1 MSQNKQLYLNLLY
14 TDEIESELDTY
25 YIGNGTDNINDINKK
40 LIFKKLV
47 NLMLKNDIDRFKTIL
62 YENKELINEF
72 FYNSVYL
79 LHFACLK
86 KKHEYVSWL
95 LFMKADPNKKD
106 NMGRK
111 AQHYAVMS
119 RDTFIIDILILY
131 GADFN
136 VLDVDGDTPLHYAIS
151 NNNQKIV
158 KNLLQHKVNPL
169 IKNNKKL
176 TPLDYA
182 KMKKKILPLINRY
195 ADDYPEKIKEDV

>member
-79 LHFACLK
+79 LQNTVAINAFA
-86 KKHEYVSWL
+86 
-95 LFMKADPNKKD
+95 N
-106 NMGRK
+106 
-111 AQHYAVMS
+111 
-119 RDTFIIDILILY
+119 
-131 GADFN
+131 
-136 VLDVDGDTPLHYAIS
+136 AITTS
-151 NNNQKIV
+151 I
-158 KNLLQHKVNPL
+158 
-169 IKNNKKL
+169 KL
-176 TPLDYA
+176 T
-182 KMKKKILPLINRY
+182 
-195 ADDYPEKIKEDV
+195 IKQ